1 MVSAMAALFHL
12 GLGFDPTDVPLL
24 ILCALPLT
32 AFSVTARWLYER
44 WEATRRNEKRLAD
57 DVVNLITVNMDLQ
70 TFAMTVENRTL
81 DEERKR
87 ISREIH
93 DTVGYT
99 LTTLKVLFEAA
110 KGLVHR
116 DPDQLE
122 PLINQGLE
130 YTRNSLEEIREAMR
144 DLRRVEVPD
153 RKGLHLVAKLVD
165 NFRSV
170 THMAIT
176 LEFSGTRHD
185 YGSDIDEF
193 LYKAVQENLTNAYRH
208 GKASK
213 VSIYLQESGEE
224 LALMV
229 RDNGQSARNFVKG
242 IGMVGMEERAAALG
256 EPSRSRGTN
265 TGSAA
270 PPASRFRQRRQS
282 DGHEN
287 THPDRRR
294 PGALRA
300 SAQDGPGDPGHRIRG
315 HRHRLQRPGSPRPG
329 RRAHPRRAPARPFD
343 AGHGRGPDGA
353 GAEAAGRPGQS
364 HGTDDLR
371 RSRSHPGSAGHG
383 SRRLRAE
390 GLRAPGAFSAIRA
403 VYDGSTSLS
412 PGVVRRLIPEGE
424 GAAPRGNAGVFG
436 LGPDHGLGPDRVRIL
451 EVLNRREQEILAL
464 VAEGLSNKEIGA
476 RLFIAEQT
484 IKNNICNIYEKLGVH
499 DRSKLVKIA
508 ESFVAPETST

>member
-1 MVSAMAALFHL
+1 MLLWIIYGAAILFEVGITVFSVERFESAAAAEPLLGTGQLSILLVFILLLTPPAFLAGRRRPTYAFAFFLLKGIALAFVLTLVPRLDLGILPLFLAFNVSLGLGLSVVGALVVHGIVWIMVSAMAALFHL

-256 EPSRSRGTN
+256 GTVAFEGN
-265 TGSAA
+265 EYGFSCTARI
-270 PPASRFRQRRQS
+270 PIPA
-282 DGHEN
+282 
-287 THPDRRR
+287 
-294 PGALRA
+294 
-300 SAQDGPGDPGHRIRG
+300 
-315 HRHRLQRPGSPRPG
+315 
-329 RRAHPRRAPARPFD
+329 
-343 AGHGRGPDGA
+343 
-353 GAEAAGRPGQS
+353 AEA
-364 HGTDDLR
+364 
-371 RSRSHPGSAGHG
+371 
-383 SRRLRAE
+383 
-390 GLRAPGAFSAIRA
+390 I
-403 VYDGSTSLS
+403 
-412 PGVVRRLIPEGE
+412 
-424 GAAPRGNAGVFG
+424 
-436 LGPDHGLGPDRVRIL
+436 
-451 EVLNRREQEILAL
+451 
-464 VAEGLSNKEIGA
+464 
-476 RLFIAEQT
+476 
-484 IKNNICNIYEKLGVH
+484 
-499 DRSKLVKIA
+499 
-508 ESFVAPETST
+508 